1 MKSSALFTYPPLATI
16 IIDSCQAMP
25 IPSTLNKCQP
35 TTITP
40 PPRYKAP
47 KRHFLPSP
55 PSRTPPRSSTPQSL
69 QGRAARVPSRLETE
83 PLVSLLFPSEEPSST
98 PIRSPHFRANQRP
111 TSPLS
116 RTERIMLCHPSPSP
130 RFPRVQRRARH
141 PPPFRFPRD
150 LRLITALGLVA
161 LTIVYSLALI
171 QIGIAIAP
179 RHCSHS
185 GDGSKLSGSIIQNT
199 DATPEG
205 SASQVFQR
213 QRP

>member
-1 MKSSALFTYPPLATI
+1 MKSSALFVYPPPINI
-16 IIDSCQAMP
+16 IIYPCPTMP
-25 IPSTLNKCQP
+25 VPSTLNKCQP
-35 TTITP
+35 TAITP

-55 PSRTPPRSSTPQSL
+55 PSRTPPWSSTPQSS

-98 PIRSPHFRANQRP
+98 TIRSPPFRANQRP

-116 RTERIMLCHPSPSP
+116 RTERIMLRHPSPSL
-130 RFPRVQRRARH
+130 RFPRAQRRARR
-141 PPPFRFPRD
+141 PPLFQFPRD
-150 LRLITALGLVA
+150 LKMITALGLVA

-171 QIGIAIAP
+171 QIGIPTVQKRCA
-179 RHCSHS
+179 HS

-205 SASQVFQR
+205 SVSQVFQR
-213 QRP
+213 QRS